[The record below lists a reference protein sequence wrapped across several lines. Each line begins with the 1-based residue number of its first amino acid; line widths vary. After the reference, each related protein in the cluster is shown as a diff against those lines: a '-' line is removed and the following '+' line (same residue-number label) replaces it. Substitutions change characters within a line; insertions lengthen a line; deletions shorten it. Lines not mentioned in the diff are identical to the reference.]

1 MPDRR
6 LYGVK
11 KEHIPPFVGVHV
23 FFLFFRRGLFSDD
36 DISDFRIC
44 RVFHNDALDNAIAD
58 DFGAC

>member
-23 FFLFFRRGLFSDD
+23 FFFIFPAGIVFR
-36 DISDFRIC
+36 
-44 RVFHNDALDNAIAD
+44 
-58 DFGAC
+58 